1 MEKKMTKEEI
11 CTHYGDD
18 PSRYMGA
25 VNPPIFMTS
34 LFCDVPGNE
43 EGKPGRYSYSRPNN
57 PTVEI
62 AEQKIAALENAEA
75 AYCTS
80 SGMAAISSA
89 IFHYI
94 KGGDHVVSVA
104 SVYGGA
110 RGVIDSYVKR
120 FGVTMTYV
128 NGTDIEEIEKAIQP
142 NTTLIYLE
150 SPSSFLFL
158 VPDIKK
164 IAALAKKHGIHT
176 IIDNTYSTPIFQNPL
191 DYGIDLSVHSVS
203 KYMGG
208 HSDIVGGVICGSKK
222 DIDAI
227 KGSEGILLGG
237 IMAPMEAYFL
247 IRGLRTL
254 PARMKQHMAN
264 AIEMAEY
271 FHNLP
276 CVKEVLY
283 PFHPSHPQYELAKE
297 QMRGCSSLM
306 SVVFDLTDEQIKA
319 IGKELQF
326 FHKGCS
332 WGGYESLFI
341 ALGMNMEED
350 SDTMKKGLV
359 RIHIGLENVKELKA
373 DWDAA
378 IKKVL
383 G

>member
-1 MEKKMTKEEI
+1 MDKKMTKEQI
-11 CTHYGDD
+11 CTHYADD

-25 VNPPIFMTS
+25 VNPPIFMSS

-62 AEQKIAALENAEA
+62 AEAKIAALENAEA
-75 AYCTS
+75 AFCTS
-80 SGMAAISSA
+80 SGMAAISAA

-94 KGGDHVVSVA
+94 KQGDHVISVA

-110 RGVIDSYVKR
+110 RGILDSYVKR

-128 NGTDIEEIEKAIQP
+128 NGTDLEEIENAIQP

-150 SPSSFLFL
+150 SPSTFLFL
-158 VPDIKK
+158 LPDLKA
-164 IAALAKKHGIHT
+164 IAALAKKHGIAT
-176 IIDNTYSTPIFQNPL
+176 VIDNTYCTPIFQNPM
-191 DYGIDLSVHSVS
+191 DDGIDMVVHSCS

-208 HSDIVGGVICGSKK
+208 HSDIVGGVVCGRKE
-222 DIDAI
+222 DIDQI
-227 KGSEGILLGG
+227 RGNEGVLFGG

-254 PARMKQHMAN
+254 PTRMKQHMAS
-264 AIEMAEY
+264 AIEMADY
-271 FHNLP
+271 FYHLP
-276 CVKEVLY
+276 CVKEVIY
-283 PFHPSHPQYELAKE
+283 PFHPSHPQYEMAKE
-297 QMRGCSSLM
+297 RLKGCSSLM
-306 SVVFDLTDEQIKA
+306 SIVFDLPDDTIKA
-319 IGKELQF
+319 IGKELQL
-326 FHKGCS
+326 FHKACS

-341 ALGMNMEED
+341 ALGMGMEED
-350 SDTMKKGLV
+350 TDIMKKGLV
-359 RIHIGLENVKELKA
+359 RLHIGLEDVEALKA

-378 IKKVL
+378 LKKVL

>member
-1 MEKKMTKEEI
+1 MEKKMTKEQI
-11 CTHYGDD
+11 CTHLGDD

-43 EGKPGRYSYSRPNN
+43 EGRPGRYSYSRPNN

-62 AEQKIAALENAEA
+62 AEAKIAALENTEA
-75 AYCTS
+75 AFCTS
-80 SGMAAISSA
+80 SGMAAISAA

-94 KGGDHVVSVA
+94 KQGDHIVSVA

-110 RGVIDSYVKR
+110 RSIFESYIKR
-120 FGVTMTYV
+120 FGVTVTYV
-128 NGTDIEEIEKAIQP
+128 NGTDIEEIENAIQP
-142 NTTLIYLE
+142 NTTLIYME
-150 SPSSFLFL
+150 SPSTFLFL
-158 VPDIKK
+158 VLDLKE
-164 IAALAKKHGIHT
+164 IAALAKKHGIAT
-176 IIDNTYSTPIFQNPL
+176 VIDNTYSTPIFQNPI
-191 DYGIDLSVHSVS
+191 DSGIDMVVHSCS

-208 HSDIVGGVICGSKK
+208 HSDIVGGVVCGKK
-222 DIDAI
+222 EDIDQI
-227 KGSEGILLGG
+227 RGNEGVLFGG

-254 PARMKQHMAN
+254 PTRMKQHMKN

-276 CVKEVLY
+276 CVKEVIY
-283 PFHPSHPQYELAKE
+283 PFHPSHPQYERAKKE
-297 QMRGCSSLM
+297 LKGCSSLM
-306 SVVFDLTDEQIKA
+306 SVVFDLPDDTIKA
-319 IGKELQF
+319 IGKELHC

-350 SDTMKKGLV
+350 SDIMKKGLV
-359 RIHIGLENVKELKA
+359 RLHIGLENVEELKA
-373 DWDAA
+373 DWDNAL
-378 IKKVL
+378 KKVL